1 MWTNLRKSRAGLPGL
16 FILALVVLCA
26 LAAPWIAPHDPY
38 AQNLADAMKPPF
50 WSAEGSAAYLL
61 GTDQLG
67 RDIFSRII
75 YGSRISLLI
84 SAAGSL
90 VSLATGILLGSI
102 SGYYGGKIDS
112 LLMRFVDISMA
123 VPFILLSIF
132 IAAIVGPGIANIIF
146 IAGISSGVGLARL
159 VRGEIMAV
167 KGQEYIEAIRSVG
180 ANDRIVV
187 FRHILP
193 NIFNTLIVTLT
204 LEMAQLILVES
215 SLSFLGLGVPAEVP
229 TWGKMLS
236 ESRTYMLS
244 DPWIAIFPGVAIT
257 LTVLG
262 INLFGDWLRDYLDP
276 KTRKTAGLDE
286 ARDVRSGA

>member
-193 NIFNTLIVTLT
+193 NISYTRGLLRSIP
-204 LEMAQLILVES
+204 
-215 SLSFLGLGVPAEVP
+215 SLSEKRRRLETIAGSVPAGGELPSGCAFHPRCPYRRPVC
-229 TWGKMLS
+229 
-236 ESRTYMLS
+236 ESD
-244 DPWIAIFPGVAIT
+244 DPEWTASGDGGVKCWMHT
-257 LTVLG
+257 KE
-262 INLFGDWLRDYLDP
+262 WE
-276 KTRKTAGLDE
+276 TA
-286 ARDVRSGA
+286 DV